1 MKNSLTYSLRG
12 VLALLALAFAVSS
25 ASAQDS
31 TKKAA
36 PKPPSAADLA
46 KYDTNK
52 DGKLDK
58 DELAKMKADKKS
70 SSPATSAAQ

>member
-12 VLALLALAFAVSS
+12 VLALLALALAVSS

-31 TKKAA
+31 TKKA

-58 DELAKMKADKKS
+58 DELAKMKADKKKS